1 MSEGLYEDEEEL
13 SYSREDGDTW
23 KTSGG
28 EFGGKYKGDIDY
40 FDSEDKAK
48 VFAKSGKSD
57 NDADKD
63 NDTKDKEKKQTKIDT
78 NPYDDK
84 KPSDEPKGD
93 PESQY
98 KDALKK
104 ANDLANSQYD
114 DQGNPNPQ
122 GASNK
127 QINMA
132 FKKAKD
138 LEDEIRS
145 RDKKAKEKEDEP
157 KKKKGFFNKMF
168 GKKESVKVINGKKY
182 KAIKESKKSEKH
194 PIKEQYERL
203 FSNRNT
209 I

>member
-1 MSEGLYEDEEEL
+1 M
-13 SYSREDGDTW
+13 
-23 KTSGG
+23 
-28 EFGGKYKGDIDY
+28 
-40 FDSEDKAK
+40 
-48 VFAKSGKSD
+48 
-57 NDADKD
+57 
-63 NDTKDKEKKQTKIDT
+63 
-78 NPYDDK
+78 
-84 KPSDEPKGD
+84 
-93 PESQY
+93 
-98 KDALKK
+98 KK

-114 DQGNPNPQ
+114 SQGNPNPQ